1 MKMSVVDVLLKRGNR
16 NRQPQPPPPPP
27 PVVANVLPEVN
38 EKSETETSISAVKDA
53 FNSIINGFK
62 GFGVTS
68 KNIDFIRWSTSF
80 MVVLSPVYP
89 IHLRTSIIADDTQ
102 LWVAFSNT
110 ILEMGASTVELS
122 SRMDRPFLCIGNQNG
137 SLVSSN
143 MGLIEQIIIK
153 GGHIT
158 GAPHAVSI
166 TDAKDVVIEGF
177 HCEGKVTITHSSN
190 IVLKNC
196 QIKGGVDTDDTS
208 CVSLEKCETFI
219 NVEEN
224 DELDDNIDLHS
235 PTISSIMG
243 SPDTK
248 MLEDL
253 SFFYENSTCAS
264 LQSRSATA
272 DSALT
277 FDFGMLERPAS
288 ASSSASQGSGPRSVV
303 SAHTV

>member
-16 NRQPQPPPPPP
+16 NRQPQPPPPP

-68 KNIDFIRWSTSF
+68 KNIDFIKWNTSS

-122 SRMDRPFLCIGNQNG
+122 TSMVRPFLCIGNQNEN
-137 SLVSSN
+137 SVSSN

-158 GAPHAVSI
+158 GVPHAVSI
-166 TDAKDVVIEGF
+166 TDAKDVVIEGLY
-177 HCEGKVTITHSSN
+177 CEGKVTITHSSN

-224 DELDDNIDLHS
+224 DEITIDDTINLHS

-243 SPDTK
+243 SPDTE
-248 MLEDL
+248 MLEA
-253 SFFYENSTCAS
+253 FFYENLTCAS